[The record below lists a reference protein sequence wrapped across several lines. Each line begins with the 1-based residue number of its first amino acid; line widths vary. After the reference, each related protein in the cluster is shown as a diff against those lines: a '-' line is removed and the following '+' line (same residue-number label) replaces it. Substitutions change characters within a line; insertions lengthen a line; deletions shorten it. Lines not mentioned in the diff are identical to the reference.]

1 MGAFG
6 SILCAIDFS
15 PLALRVLRHAVGF
28 AGAFGARLTVVTVTE
43 IDTRQAEATVA
54 ALLRDVTPQR
64 ARYVKPPVIHV
75 VRVTLGR
82 LADAVLA
89 HARDGIDLVV
99 AGKRSRSWLSGWLP
113 RSNTSAILRGAD
125 CPVLLVPPGRAEIVT
140 LEADTARL
148 VPGTVMAAV
157 DLEEQDAPQLVL
169 AAEVAALA
177 RQPLAL
183 MTVAGARVSDAEAE
197 AFLRSRAVT
206 LGPGRLDRVM
216 IGRGC
221 AADAI
226 DHATVAE
233 HAGLVVMGLP
243 IRGSEMSGEIA
254 RAALGTKE
262 AVVLA
267 VPAG

>member
-28 AGAFGARLTVVTVTE
+28 AGAFGARLTVVTVTD
-43 IDTRQAEATVA
+43 IDARQAEATVA
-54 ALLRDVTPQR
+54 ALVRDVTPHG

-75 VRVTLGR
+75 VRVTLTR

-99 AGKRSRSWLSGWLP
+99 AGKRSRSWLSRWLP
-113 RSNTSAILRGAD
+113 RSNTSAILTASD
-125 CPVLLVPPGRAEIVT
+125 CPVLLVPPGRAEIVA
-140 LEADTARL
+140 LDADTARL

-157 DLEEQDAPQLVL
+157 DLEEQNAPQVVL

-197 AFLRSRAVT
+197 AVLRSRALT

-216 IGRGC
+216 VRRGS

-233 HAGLVVMGLP
+233 HAGLVVMGLR

-254 RAALGTKE
+254 RAALGTRE

>member
-28 AGAFGARLTVVTVTE
+28 AGAFGARLTVVTATD
-43 IDTRQAEATVA
+43 IDARQAEATVA
-54 ALLRDVTPQR
+54 ALLRDVTPHGAQ
-64 ARYVKPPVIHV
+64 YVKPPVIHV

-99 AGKRSRSWLSGWLP
+99 VGKRPRSWLSRLLP
-113 RSNTSAILRGAD
+113 RSNTSAILTGSD

-157 DLEEQDAPQLVL
+157 DLEEQNAPQLML

-177 RQPLAL
+177 RRPLAL

-197 AFLRSRAVT
+197 AVLRARAVP
-206 LGPGRLDRVM
+206 LGTGAVDRVVVA
-216 IGRGC
+216 RGSVPE
-221 AADAI
+221 AI
-226 DHATVAE
+226 DEAAAAA
-233 HAGLVVMGLP
+233 HAGLVVMGLRSP
-243 IRGSEMSGEIA
+243 GFEMPGEIA
-254 RAALGTKE
+254 RAVLNARD

-267 VPAG
+267 VPAR

>member
-28 AGAFGARLTVVTVTE
+28 AGAFGARLTVVTATD
-43 IDTRQAEATVA
+43 IDARHAEATVA
-54 ALLRDVTPQR
+54 ALLRDVTPQG
-64 ARYVKPPVIHV
+64 AQYVKPPVIHV

-99 AGKRSRSWLSGWLP
+99 AGKRPRSWLSRWLP
-113 RSNTSAILRGAD
+113 RSNTSAILTGSD

-140 LEADTARL
+140 LGPDTARL

-157 DLEEQDAPQLVL
+157 DLDEQYAPQLML

-183 MTVAGARVSDAEAE
+183 MTVAGVRVSDAEAE
-197 AFLRSRAVT
+197 AVLRARALP
-206 LGPGRLDRVM
+206 LGPIRPDRVM
-216 IGRGC
+216 VGRGP

-226 DHATVAE
+226 DHATAVE
-233 HAGLVVMGLP
+233 HAGLVVMGLR
-243 IRGSEMSGEIA
+243 IRGAEMSGEIA
-254 RAALGTKE
+254 KAALGTRE